1 MLGVRR
7 EPVHPPCSCFP
18 RWTAPDRRRS
28 ESWMSHT
35 RRRWRHNCSRRPMS
49 TSHHELKNNTFD
61 YKGRGSQRL
70 FQVIFF
76 PLGAASWHWQTGF
89 PVSPPSLPVNFLQQN
104 ILLSRAY
111 IFPQKLMFPHRPS
124 SKIMNGFPSPLTSW
138 NENHLLFLPQRVHCS
153 QTVGQGGGGETKLL
167 KYAYE
172 ISEYSIMFTRKGIE
186 SQFTRAQEGFVE
198 KICRLLQKWK
208 LPSWAR
214 PWPPVARPA
223 VRRATW
229 SGPGRRSGSRRGRR
243 RGCKRRSTACC
254 RLQ

>member
-35 RRRWRHNCSRRPMS
+35 RRRWHHNCSRRPMS

-104 ILLSRAY
+104 ILSRAY
-111 IFPQKLMFPHRPS
+111 IIPQKVVFPHRPS

-138 NENHLLFLPQRVHCS
+138 NENHLLSLPQRVHCS
-153 QTVGQGGGGETKLL
+153 QTVGQGGGEQN
-167 KYAYE
+167 
-172 ISEYSIMFTRKGIE
+172 S
-186 SQFTRAQEGFVE
+186 
-198 KICRLLQKWK
+198 
-208 LPSWAR
+208 
-214 PWPPVARPA
+214 
-223 VRRATW
+223 
-229 SGPGRRSGSRRGRR
+229 
-243 RGCKRRSTACC
+243 
-254 RLQ
+254 